1 MTTLP
6 HQGLGARTRR
16 MRAPGSRT
24 AAPSFQNCRTVE
36 SMLTRSLARTG
47 LSYQTIQSLTF
58 QSIELTL
65 WQSAAQNVSKPKL
78 VTAWAVVLHKVQ
90 CIISDQAW
98 VSITLGVRYLIMLR
112 LTLR

>member
-1 MTTLP
+1 M
-6 HQGLGARTRR
+6 
-16 MRAPGSRT
+16 SR
-24 AAPSFQNCRTVE
+24 VV
-36 SMLTRSLARTG
+36 LTQSLAHTG
-47 LSYQTIQSLTF
+47 LNHQPIQSLTF

>member
-65 WQSAAQNVSKPKL
+65 WQSAAQSVSKPNL
-78 VTAWAVVLHKVQ
+78 GPAWAVIIHQVQ
-90 CIISDQAW
+90 GISLDQAW
-98 VSITLGVRYLIMLR
+98 VSISLVVRCLIMLR